1 MSDACE
7 TAYLCLIFSEETG
20 WFNELWLF
28 IALLVY
34 SVVVHIFQVPEM
46 PHNITG
52 LPKTELLQ
60 VYLKQTELC
69 WNHLLCVTNLEYN
82 KWTKLIH

>member
-52 LPKTELLQ
+52 LPKTNRVITGLPKTNRVITGLPKTNRALL
-60 VYLKQTELC
+60 KSPFMC
-69 WNHLLCVTNLEYN
+69 H
-82 KWTKLIH
+82 

>member
-20 WFNELWLF
+20 WFNKLWLF

-52 LPKTELLQ
+52 LPKTNRVITGLPKTNKALL
-60 VYLKQTELC
+60 KSPFMC
-69 WNHLLCVTNLEYN
+69 H
-82 KWTKLIH
+82 